1 MNENKLETVQK
12 EAIRLK
18 SKMFKTRNRLN
29 NDPLSR
35 AEVEA
40 LLTKVTDLQDYTM
53 LLFGFYTGVRVSEL
67 KFDYNAIDFQE
78 GYVHIWDEKKN
89 RYRNIYVPEA
99 VLTALRRYWN
109 AKPNKRSPLLFE
121 MSTKTIERK
130 IQQYTFEILGKKK
143 SWHCVRHTYI
153 TQSVEQDIPISIVIS
168 NTGDKPST
176 ILSYYVKLSP
186 TYIREQ
192 INAKT
197 LFKVN
202 G

>member
-1 MNENKLETVQK
+1 MNENTLETVQK
-12 EAIRLK
+12 SATSLK

-29 NDPLSR
+29 NDPLTQ

-40 LLTKVTDLQDYTM
+40 LLTKITDLQDYTM

-78 GYVHIWDEKKN
+78 VYVHIWDEKKN

-99 VLTALRRYWN
+99 VLNALHRYWN
-109 AKPNKRSPLLFE
+109 TKSNKRSPLLFE

-130 IQQYTFEILGKKK
+130 IQRYTFEILGKKK

-153 TQSVEQDIPISIVIS
+153 TQSVEQGIPISIVIS
-168 NTGDKPST
+168 NTGDRPST
-176 ILSYYVKLSP
+176 ILAYYVKLSP

-202 G
+202 